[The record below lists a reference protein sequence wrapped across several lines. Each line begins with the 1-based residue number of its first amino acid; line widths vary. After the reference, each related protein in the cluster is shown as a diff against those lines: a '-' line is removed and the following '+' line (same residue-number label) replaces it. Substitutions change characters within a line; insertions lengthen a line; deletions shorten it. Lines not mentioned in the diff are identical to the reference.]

1 MTPLIW
7 DGSKAIPWEACDTLP
22 LATMKICGI
31 LYLKERPPVSQS
43 RGDGEGGGEGEYLR
57 PADRVKGGTPALST
71 PFRDRKQ
78 TPSGLGK
85 SF

>member
-1 MTPLIW
+1 VVTV
-7 DGSKAIPWEACDTLP
+7 KAEG
-22 LATMKICGI
+22 KV

-57 PADRVKGGTPALST
+57 PADHARGGTPALST

-78 TPSGLGK
+78 TPSI
-85 SF
+85 